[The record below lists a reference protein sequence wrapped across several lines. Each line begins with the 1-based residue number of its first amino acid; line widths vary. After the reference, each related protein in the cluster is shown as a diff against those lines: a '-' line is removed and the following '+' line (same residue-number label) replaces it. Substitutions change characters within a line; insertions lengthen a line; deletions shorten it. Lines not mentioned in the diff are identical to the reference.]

1 MQELWCKQMR
11 LMNGY
16 IFLSDVRFHAYHG
29 VMPQERTVGAD
40 FAVSA
45 KIGYDFSLAAET
57 DDVADTLS
65 YADVYELIKTEMAKP
80 SRLLEHVAGRMVKA
94 IGKRFAGVQ
103 SIDVTVV
110 KLNPPLGADCSGA
123 GVELH
128 WTSLNNDKTLR

>member
-1 MQELWCKQMR
+1 MR

-94 IGKRFAGVQ
+94 IGERFAGVQ

>member
-94 IGKRFAGVQ
+94 IGERFAGVQ